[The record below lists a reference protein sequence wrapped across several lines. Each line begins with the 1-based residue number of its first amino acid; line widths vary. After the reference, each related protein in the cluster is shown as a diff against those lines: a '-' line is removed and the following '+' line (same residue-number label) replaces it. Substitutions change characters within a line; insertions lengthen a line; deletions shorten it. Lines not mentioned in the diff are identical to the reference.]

1 MNRLGLG
8 TNNFRIIGSA
18 PPPPEF
24 TRYIITDCVSE
35 NTYITLEYEWGTFNI
50 NDRVGFNKPGGI
62 PTFGKIN
69 SYTTEIGDDINP
81 SPFGV
86 NSANCFDNVLNFTSV
101 ASAVEGGLTV
111 SFYCN
116 PSNENFVYNGSIDS
130 YLIYN
135 YNLFIY
141 IEGEDGEG
149 DNFSEIIQVDGQSNE
164 IGNYNFIQGE
174 DNFIFQVFQN
184 ISGNITFMYI
194 DEGQEQPYFGGTQQ
208 YTDNNGCS
216 YNYFLQN
223 ETGYTFLGIARQD
236 NC

>member
-18 PPPPEF
+18 PPFPEF
-24 TRYIITDCVSE
+24 TRYVIKDCVTDGDYY
-35 NTYITLEYEWGTFNI
+35 NTLEYEWGTFNI
-50 NDRVGFNKPGGI
+50 NDRVVFNKPGGI
-62 PTFGKIN
+62 PTFGKID
-69 SYTTEIGDDINP
+69 SYTTEVGDDINP
-81 SPFGV
+81 NATGV

-101 ASAVEGGLTV
+101 TSVVEGGLTV

-116 PSNENFVYNGSIDS
+116 PTNENFVYNGNLDS
-130 YLIYN
+130 YLIYY

-149 DNFSEIIQVDGQSNE
+149 EIFSDVIQLLGQSNE

-174 DNFIFQVFQN
+174 DNFIFEIF
-184 ISGNITFMYI
+184 SGEGNITFMYI
-194 DEGQEQPYFGGTQQ
+194 DESQEQPYFGGTQE
-208 YTDNNGCS
+208 YSENNNCS

-223 ETGYTFLGIARQD
+223 ETGYTFLGLARQD